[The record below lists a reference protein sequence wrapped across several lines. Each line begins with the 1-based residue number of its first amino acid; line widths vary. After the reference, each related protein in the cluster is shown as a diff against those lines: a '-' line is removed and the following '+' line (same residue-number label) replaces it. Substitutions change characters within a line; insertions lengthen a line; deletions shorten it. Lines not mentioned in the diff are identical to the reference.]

1 MMEYEPHQSS
11 AVTIDDDD
19 DDDDDDDIQVVNNLS
34 N

>member
-19 DDDDDDDIQVVNNLS
+19 DDDDDDIQVVNNLS